1 MPGLIRILFP
11 AVTAC
16 AVLAATVACSNGD
29 RSNAPVPKPDAWPRI
44 GIPPEE
50 YTVHQ
55 FNKVSFPLN
64 SEATVTSRE
73 KDGGVWIDIS
83 YPTFHNTRLYLT
95 LLQATSSEN
104 LTEILD
110 NRRERMELNS
120 GGAVTEITEL
130 TSEGGWECMLALT
143 HSSVTT
149 PLQILAHDG
158 RNVISGSLYFNF
170 PPSTNPDSVSP
181 IVDAVNRDLIH
192 TLKNIRTQ

>member
-1 MPGLIRILFP
+1 MTALLRFMPP

-16 AVLAATVACSNGD
+16 MVLAAAVACSNGD
-29 RSNAPVPKPDAWPRI
+29 SSNSAVPKPDAWPRI
-44 GIPPEE
+44 ETPAED
-50 YTVHQ
+50 YTVHE
-55 FNKVSFPLN
+55 FNSVSIPLN
-64 SEATVTSRE
+64 SAATVTSRE

-95 LLQATSSEN
+95 LLPAASSEN
-104 LTEILD
+104 LAEILD

-120 GGAVTEITEL
+120 GGAMTELTEL
-130 TSEGGWECMLALT
+130 TSDGGWQCLLAMT
-143 HSSVTT
+143 RSSLTT

-158 RNVISGSLYFNF
+158 NNVISGALYFNF

-192 TLKNIRTQ
+192 TLKHIRTQ